1 MLLFSQYINNNFNTN
16 YAIFLQNN
24 PIILYKYA
32 LYYQIVIKNFNNNVN
47 ISAKHYWHVI
57 AGNGDNYEK

>member
-1 MLLFSQYINNNFNTN
+1 MLLFSWYINNDFNTN

-32 LYYQIVIKNFNNNVN
+32 LYYQIVIKKF
-47 ISAKHYWHVI
+47 
-57 AGNGDNYEK
+57 